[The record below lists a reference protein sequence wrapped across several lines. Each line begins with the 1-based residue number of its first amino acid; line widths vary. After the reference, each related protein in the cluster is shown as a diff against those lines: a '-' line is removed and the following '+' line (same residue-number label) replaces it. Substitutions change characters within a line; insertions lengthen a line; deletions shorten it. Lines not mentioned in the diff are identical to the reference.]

1 MPRKEN
7 NIYKRQDGRWEGRY
21 IKPVAHGHKPQ
32 YGYVYAYSYDEVL
45 LKLKAASSVDIREQT
60 GDKITLFE
68 SIAEQWLK
76 HTAYQIKSSSYNKYR
91 NMIKL
96 YILPSFGQVPLSL
109 LTHTFI
115 QEQCN
120 MLLTIGGKDGA
131 GLSPKTVSDVL
142 SIIRRILNYAAQA
155 ELEVKCLGQDVRVKQ
170 SQHKI
175 TILSNQEQVRLV
187 NYILLHQT
195 PINLGILLSLFAGL
209 RVGEVCALRWE
220 DLSLEDGLLYVSKT
234 MQRIQLNS
242 GSGPKTK
249 VVITEPKSQCSVRNI
264 PLPPEILYILQNQE
278 KENEGF
284 FLTNSKFKYIE
295 PRTLQNHFKR
305 VLMACDIKP
314 TNYHCLRHTFATN
327 CVELNFDVKT
337 LSEILGHASVNI
349 TMNRYVHPTM
359 EQKRENMSRFSQF
372 LAVK

>member
-21 IKPVAHGHKPQ
+21 IKPVTHGHKPQ

-76 HTAYQIKSSSYNKYR
+76 HTACQIKCSSYNKYR

-142 SIIRRILNYAAQA
+142 SIVRRILNYAAQA

-175 TILSNQEQVRLV
+175 TILSYQEQKRLV

-195 PINLGILLSLFAGL
+195 PIHLGILLSLFAGL

-220 DLSLEDGLLYVSKT
+220 DLSLEDGLLYVNKT

-249 VVITEPKSQCSVRNI
+249 VVITEPKSQCSVRHI
-264 PLPPEILYILQNQE
+264 PLPPEIVYILKNQE

-305 VLMACDIKP
+305 VLVDCGIKP

>member
-21 IKPVAHGHKPQ
+21 IKSVTHGHKPQ

-76 HTAYQIKSSSYNKYR
+76 HTACQIKSSSYNKYR

-142 SIIRRILNYAAQA
+142 SIVRRILNYAAQA

-175 TILSNQEQVRLV
+175 TILSYQEQKRLV

-195 PINLGILLSLFAGL
+195 PIHLGILLSLFAGL

-249 VVITEPKSQCSVRNI
+249 VVITEPKSQCSVRHI
-264 PLPPEILYILQNQE
+264 PLPPEIVYILKNQE

-305 VLMACDIKP
+305 VLVDCGIKP